1 VGSGLAERRLTPE
14 APQSGKAAPPVAL
27 YVHVPFCL
35 SVCPYCDFVVYTGRA
50 SRGPGAGIARFVDA
64 LVREIELRAGVIQ
77 AAFGPERPPLGSVF
91 LGGGTPSL
99 LSAGQVERILAAVR
113 MGFGLAAD
121 AEITLEAN
129 PGPSE
134 LGDVLS
140 FRQAGVTRLS
150 IGAQSLDL
158 AELRRLGRRH
168 APLDV
173 SRAVRA
179 AREAGI
185 ASSVDL
191 LYDLPDQSLARWRA
205 TLEGVVR
212 LDVDHVSAY
221 ALSLDDPDLEGLTGP
236 GGDHLPVRAGARRWR
251 ERAAPGQDQDR
262 AAEMYLLADELLGS
276 AGFEWYELSNWAR
289 GGHRSRHN
297 LVYWQHLAYEAV
309 GPGAH
314 AFDGR
319 VRRWNAARLDAYLA
333 ALLPG
338 EDEAPSLPPGGIEP
352 LDGPTLAAERAIL
365 GLRLRQ
371 GISRETLAAAD
382 PGGTVLSWAAQTG
395 LLTAA
400 QDGAISFTDRGR
412 LLSNEV
418 YLRLL

>member
-1 VGSGLAERRLTPE
+1 
-14 APQSGKAAPPVAL
+14 
-27 YVHVPFCL
+27 
-35 SVCPYCDFVVYTGRA
+35 VVYTGRA
-50 SRGPGAGIARFVDA
+50 SRGPGTRIVGFIDA
-64 LVREIELRAGVIQ
+64 LVREIQLRAGTVQ
-77 AAFGPERPPLGSVF
+77 AAFGPDRPPLGSVYV
-91 LGGGTPSL
+91 GGGTPSL
-99 LSAGQVERILAAVR
+99 VSAGQVERVLAAVR

-121 AEITLEAN
+121 AEVTLEAN
-129 PGPSE
+129 PGPGE
-134 LGDVLS
+134 LGDLPG

-150 IGAQSLDL
+150 IGAQSLDG
-158 AELRRLGRRH
+158 AQLRRLGRRH
-168 APLDV
+168 GPLDV

-185 ASSVDL
+185 ASLTLDL
-191 LYDLPDQSLARWRA
+191 LYDLPDQSLASWRA
-205 TLEGVVR
+205 TLEGVLR

-221 ALSLDDPDLEGLTGP
+221 ALSLDDPDAEGLTGP
-236 GGDHLPVRAGARRWR
+236 GGDHLPVRPGARRWR

-262 AAEMYLLADELLGS
+262 AAQMYLLADELLGS

-297 LVYWQHLAYEAV
+297 LVYWQHLPYEAV

-319 VRRWNAARLDAYLA
+319 ARRWNAARLDAYVA

-338 EDEAPSLPPGGIEP
+338 EGQASSLPPGGIEQ
-352 LDGPTLAAERAIL
+352 LDSPTLAAERAIL

-371 GISRETLAAAD
+371 GISRRTLAAAD
-382 PGGTVLSWAAQTG
+382 PAGTVLSWARETG
-395 LLTAA
+395 LVTAA

>member
-1 VGSGLAERRLTPE
+1 
-14 APQSGKAAPPVAL
+14 
-27 YVHVPFCL
+27 
-35 SVCPYCDFVVYTGRA
+35 VVYTGRA
-50 SRGPGAGIARFVDA
+50 SRGPGARIARFIDA
-64 LVREIELRAGVIQ
+64 LVGEIELRAGVIQ
-77 AAFGPERPPLGSVF
+77 AAFGEERPPLGSVY

-99 LSAGQVERILAAVR
+99 LSAGQVDRLLAAAR
-113 MGFGLAAD
+113 TGFGLAAD
-121 AEITLEAN
+121 AEVTLEAN
-129 PGPSE
+129 PGRDE
-134 LGDVLS
+134 LGDLAG

-150 IGAQSLDL
+150 IGAQSLDA

-168 APLDV
+168 GPPDV
-173 SRAVRA
+173 DRAVHA

-185 ASSVDL
+185 RSLSLDL
-191 LYDLPDQSLARWRA
+191 LYDIPDQSLASWRA
-205 TLEGVVR
+205 TVEGILG
-212 LDVDHVSAY
+212 LDPDHVSAY

-236 GGDHLPVRAGARRWR
+236 VGDHLPVRPGARRWR

-262 AAEMYLLADELLGS
+262 AAQMYLLADELLGA
-276 AGFEWYELSNWAR
+276 AGFEWYELSNWGR

-338 EDEAPSLPPGGIEP
+338 DDEAPSLPPGGREA

-371 GISRETLAAAD
+371 GISRQTLAAAD
-382 PGGTVLSWAAQTG
+382 PGGTVLPWAREAG
-395 LLTAA
+395 LITAPE
-400 QDGAISFTDRGR
+400 DGAISFTDQGR

>member
-1 VGSGLAERRLTPE
+1 M
-14 APQSGKAAPPVAL
+14 
-27 YVHVPFCL
+27 
-35 SVCPYCDFVVYTGRA
+35 VYTGRA
-50 SRGPGAGIARFVDA
+50 SRGPGARIARFVDA
-64 LVREIELRAGVIQ
+64 LVREIDMRAGVVR
-77 AAFGPERPPLGSVF
+77 AAFGDERPPLGSVY

-99 LSAGQVERILAAVR
+99 LSAGQVERLQAAVR
-113 MGFGLAAD
+113 EGFGLAAD
-121 AEITLEAN
+121 AEVTLEAN
-129 PGPSE
+129 PGPGE
-134 LGDVLS
+134 LGDLAG

-150 IGAQSLDL
+150 IGAQSLDG

-173 SRAVRA
+173 ARAVRA
-179 AREAGI
+179 ARGAGI
-185 ASSVDL
+185 ANLSVDL
-191 LYDLPDQSLARWRA
+191 LYDIPDQSLASWRA
-205 TLEGVVR
+205 TLEGVLR
-212 LDVDHVSAY
+212 LDGDHVSAY

-262 AAEMYLLADELLGS
+262 AAQMYLLADELLGA

-289 GGHRSRHN
+289 AGHRSQHN

-319 VRRWNAARLDAYLA
+319 ERRWNAARLDSYLA
-333 ALLPG
+333 ALMPDDG
-338 EDEAPSLPPGGIEP
+338 AAPSLPPGGHER
-352 LDGPTLAAERAIL
+352 LDSPTLAAERAIL

-371 GISRETLAAAD
+371 GISRQTLAAAD
-382 PGGTVLSWAAQTG
+382 PGGTVLPWAAEAG
-395 LLTAA
+395 LVTAP
-400 QDGAISFTDRGR
+400 QDGAIRFTDRGR

-418 YLRLL
+418 YLRLV

>member
-1 VGSGLAERRLTPE
+1 M
-14 APQSGKAAPPVAL
+14 
-27 YVHVPFCL
+27 
-35 SVCPYCDFVVYTGRA
+35 
-50 SRGPGAGIARFVDA
+50 
-64 LVREIELRAGVIQ
+64 IQ
-77 AAFGPERPPLGSVF
+77 AAFGPDRPALGSVY

-99 LSAGQVERILAAVR
+99 LSAVQVDRLLAAVR
-113 MGFGLAAD
+113 TGFGLAAD
-121 AEITLEAN
+121 AEVSLEAN
-129 PGPSE
+129 PGRGE
-134 LGDVLS
+134 LGDLAG

-150 IGAQSLDL
+150 IGAQSLHA

-168 APLDV
+168 GPLDV

-185 ASSVDL
+185 ASLSLDL
-191 LYDLPDQSLARWRA
+191 LYDLPDQSLADWRA
-205 TLEGVVR
+205 TLEGVLR

-221 ALSLDDPDLEGLTGP
+221 ALSLDDPDREGLTGP
-236 GGDHLPVRAGARRWR
+236 GGDHLPVRPGARRWR

-262 AAEMYLLADELLGS
+262 AAQMYLLADELLGS

-289 GGHRSRHN
+289 AGHRSRHN
-297 LVYWQHLAYEAV
+297 LVYWQHRFYEAV

-338 EDEAPSLPPGGIEP
+338 QGESPSLPPGGIER

-371 GISRETLAAAD
+371 GISRQTLAAAD
-382 PGGTVLSWAAQTG
+382 PEGTVLSWARETG
-395 LLTAA
+395 LVKAPE
-400 QDGAISFTDRGR
+400 GGSVSFTDRGR